1 MWTCYS
7 SAEIRRSPSR
17 RRWDCGIAPE
27 KEKCWRTGREDA
39 GTPLMADAGG
49 EYMRTENMT
58 EQLFDMSERVETL
71 EDALEWEKGRAK
83 RAANSICG
91 WAEFLLLFSG
101 AMIAL
106 TVMMLWNQEFVKAL
120 ITALGAGMTFF
131 ASRLVRSPSLTDPD
145 GDLWRNWRAQ
155 GDKA

>member
-1 MWTCYS
+1 
-7 SAEIRRSPSR
+7 
-17 RRWDCGIAPE
+17 
-27 KEKCWRTGREDA
+27 
-39 GTPLMADAGG
+39 
-49 EYMRTENMT
+49 MRTENMA
-58 EQLFDMSERVETL
+58 EQLFDMSERVEYL
-71 EDALEWEKGRAK
+71 EDALEREKGRAK

-91 WAEFLLLFSG
+91 WAEFLLIFSG

-106 TVMMLWNQEFVKAL
+106 TAIMLWNQEFAKAL